1 MKQASLLLLLLV
13 PVLPAAAT
21 TWRAGLWQSKWSAK
35 YDWTGVDPATDVER
49 TPGVVMADVQA
60 ADANCASVGYSN
72 AWSGAVTRWNQSNT
86 MFAYTGQMWMEGG
99 VRYTFGKI
107 LDDGVRIVVDGAQVM
122 QHQTWN
128 EWRTDSCTP
137 AFTGW
142 HDIEI
147 RLCDEDG
154 GKGPSNQNAWGN
166 DRGLGWNAT
175 GAASANL
182 TDWNWFREDGVT
194 TRFRCADTNDAI
206 AAGTFERTA
215 TGFDFAVSNRS
226 DAAVA
231 VALYRTKRP
240 VSTWRAARSSS
251 RRSSGSRAPA
261 TGPSSA
267 PSAPERIPP
276 RRRPPSERRT
286 SSTPPPARPAASS
299 SAGGRRS

>member
-1 MKQASLLLLLLV
+1 MKKLLPLLLLILLV

-21 TWRAGLWQSKWSAK
+21 TWRAGLWQSKWSAR
-35 YDWTGVDPATDVER
+35 YDWTGADPATDVER

-60 ADANCASVGYSN
+60 TDANYASVGYSN

-99 VRYTFGKI
+99 VKYTFGKI

-175 GAASANL
+175 GVTSANL
-182 TDWNWFREDGVT
+182 TDWNWFREDGAT

-206 AAGTFERTA
+206 AAGAFEKTV

-226 DAAVA
+226 AAAVA
-231 VALYRTKRP
+231 P
-240 VSTWRAARSSS
+240 C
-251 RRSSGSRAPA
+251 RRSVSVASGRPGTLMEVQVLLSKSFSRSRLGSGSPFTAISSQ
-261 TGPSSA
+261 TGGCSAEIPSV
-267 PSAPERIPP
+267 
-276 RRRPPSERRT
+276 
-286 SSTPPPARPAASS
+286 SSWAVRL
-299 SAGGRRS
+299 